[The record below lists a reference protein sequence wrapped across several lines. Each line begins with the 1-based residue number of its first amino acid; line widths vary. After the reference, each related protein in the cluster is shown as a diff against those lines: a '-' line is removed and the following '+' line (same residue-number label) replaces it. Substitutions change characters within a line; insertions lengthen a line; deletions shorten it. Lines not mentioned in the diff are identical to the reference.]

1 MRPFPRTAARFPE
14 RFRSHFPF
22 SRPVRPCQQ
31 AMSDFTIPDEWYEE
45 SPSSLKDSSEPFDA
59 RACAADLLETIRV
72 HTRGAHHHELAPDLL
87 EHALFQ
93 LVEAWGLVPASRGDD
108 IVDELVADTDRVISN
123 QVNEVLHHPLYQ
135 ELESAWLGLK
145 FLVDRVS
152 LRDPIKVQFLN
163 ASKEDL
169 LNDFEDASEIVRTGI
184 YFHVNVSQYGQFG
197 GEPIGAVIGNY
208 QFRNRPGDL
217 RLLSKMSAVAAMTHA
232 PFISSV
238 DKSFFGITSWEELT
252 TLNSL
257 KDLFEMPNYATWN
270 GFRKSEDA
278 RYAALTLPRFLLRA
292 PYGPDS
298 QQVATFRFVEDVD
311 EPSKFCWG
319 NAAFAFAS
327 RLAESFSRYHWCVN
341 IVGEVDGVVRDL
353 PTYSFE
359 TMGGLQKKIP
369 LEVLVSEQRE
379 FELSEAGFVA
389 MTLLKEADNC
399 CFFSAFSCQ
408 APKILGRYD
417 DEEYILSYNTSRQL
431 PYLFLITRLAHYI
444 KVIQREYIGFWKGA
458 QELQKELNDWVGQYV
473 TTMSAPDLETRAK
486 RPFSYAHIEV
496 RELDSDVGWYTVE
509 LKVRPHFK
517 YMGMNF
523 TLSLTGK
530 LDKTS

>member
-1 MRPFPRTAARFPE
+1 
-14 RFRSHFPF
+14 
-22 SRPVRPCQQ
+22 
-31 AMSDFTIPDEWYEE
+31 MSNFTIPDEWYAE
-45 SPSSLKDSSEPFDA
+45 SECLTKA
-59 RACAADLLETIRV
+59 RSKPLNADQAKACAKDLLETIRV
-72 HTRGAHHHELAPDLL
+72 HLQSSTRQELDPCLAKA
-87 EHALFQ
+87 ALFQ
-93 LVEAWGLVPASRGDD
+93 LVEAWGLVPASRADD
-108 IVDELVADTDRVISN
+108 IVDELVADTDRVISC
-123 QVNEVLHHPLYQ
+123 QVNEVLHHPLFQ

-152 LRDPIKVQFLN
+152 RRAPIKVQFLN

-169 LNDFEDASEIVRTGI
+169 LNDFEDATEIIRTGI

-208 QFRNRPGDL
+208 QFLNRPSDL
-217 RLLSKMSAVAAMTHA
+217 RLLARMSALAAMTHA

-238 DKSFFGITSWEELT
+238 DKSFFGISTWEELT

-257 KDLFEMPNYATWN
+257 QALFEMPNYATWN

-278 RYAALTLPRFLLRA
+278 RYTALTLPRFLLRA

-298 QQVATFRFVEDVD
+298 QEVATFRFVEDVD
-311 EPSKFCWG
+311 QSSKFCWG

-327 RLAESFSRYHWCVN
+327 RLAESFARYHWCVN
-341 IVGEVDGVVRDL
+341 IVGEEDGVVRDL
-353 PTYSFE
+353 PTCTFE
-359 TMGGLQKKIP
+359 TMGVLQKKIP

-379 FELSEAGFVA
+379 FELSEAGFIA
-389 MTLLKEADNC
+389 MTLLKEADSC
-399 CFFSAFSCQ
+399 AFFSAFSCQ
-408 APKILGRYD
+408 AQKPLGRYD
-417 DEEYILSYNTSRQL
+417 DEEYILSYNISRQL

-473 TTMSAPDLETRAK
+473 TTMSAPDLETRAR
-486 RPFSYAHIEV
+486 RPFSYARIDV

-530 LDKTS
+530 IDKSS